1 MDRGSSNL
9 CCSRTHSNYTATIA
23 KEWPREARLQVG
35 FWEKVLL
42 YLHIPLQ
49 HLILYCAIFYSKAS
63 QSILLVSPFIEPLLS
78 FPNQSCPY
86 LLAPEPF
93 SLARLSCKCI
103 LPVLTPYLLCL
114 LSHTCAHPSFMK
126 HPLLLPFRFA
136 SQLSTFPPSSM
147 LTHPLILAPMYWS
160 APKPSPQNSPLT
172 SLTS

>member
-9 CCSRTHSNYTATIA
+9 CCSRTHSEYTATIA
-23 KEWPREARLQVG
+23 KEWPREARLQMG

-86 LLAPEPF
+86 LLAPESF
-93 SLARLSCKCI
+93 SPARLYASAFYQFLLPISFVFWATLVHTPPLWSI
-103 LPVLTPYLLCL
+103 LFCCLSDLLHSFL
-114 LSHTCAHPSFMK
+114 LSHHHPCW
-126 HPLLLPFRFA
+126 
-136 SQLSTFPPSSM
+136 
-147 LTHPLILAPMYWS
+147 LILSSWHLCIGVPQ
-160 APKPSPQNSPLT
+160 SPVHRTLT